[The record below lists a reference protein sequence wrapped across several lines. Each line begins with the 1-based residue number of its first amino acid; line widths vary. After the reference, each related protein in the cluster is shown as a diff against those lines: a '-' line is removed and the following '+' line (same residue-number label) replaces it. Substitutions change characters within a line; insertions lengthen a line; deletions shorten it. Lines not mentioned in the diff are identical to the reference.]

1 VTVSSV
7 PTTRLIPGP
16 RFSRFLRCAFGIL
29 LCVSFGLASEG
40 VAQEASTS
48 PPTDFSPGD
57 ATSQPN
63 IFSPVSTPAEVV
75 EDLSWLVLAV
85 TACIFFVVF
94 AVLTITI
101 IRFRV
106 RSGDDDREP
115 PQIYGSNP
123 IELAWTVV
131 PILIVAVLT
140 LVTVRSLYAL
150 DKKEPP
156 EGSLE
161 VIVVGHQWWWE
172 FRYPELGIITANEL
186 HVPVDRV
193 TFLRLASAD
202 VVHSFWVPEL
212 AGKTDVVPNRLNH
225 MWIEPHKTGLFVGQC
240 AEFCGTQHANMLLR
254 VEVQAEEDFAAW
266 VANQQKPA
274 REDPSVAEGRETFQ
288 QIACIN
294 CHNSEGTVATGV
306 FGPDLTHLMSRE
318 TIGSGSVLLTPENLH
333 EWVKNPQ
340 QFKDGCLMPDMQ
352 LEPHQVDSITR
363 YLLSL
368 D

>member
-1 VTVSSV
+1 V
-7 PTTRLIPGP
+7 
-16 RFSRFLRCAFGIL
+16 
-29 LCVSFGLASEG
+29 SEG
-40 VAQEASTS
+40 VAQEANTS

-63 IFSPVSTPAEVV
+63 IFSPISTPAEVV

-94 AVLTITI
+94 FVLTITI
-101 IRFRV
+101 VRFRV
-106 RSGDDDREP
+106 RPGDDDREP

-131 PILIVAVLT
+131 PVLIVAVLT

-225 MWIEPHKTGLFVGQC
+225 MWIEPHKTGMFVGQC

-254 VEVQAEEDFAAW
+254 VEVQTE
-266 VANQQKPA
+266 
-274 REDPSVAEGRETFQ
+274 
-288 QIACIN
+288 
-294 CHNSEGTVATGV
+294 
-306 FGPDLTHLMSRE
+306 
-318 TIGSGSVLLTPENLH
+318 
-333 EWVKNPQ
+333 
-340 QFKDGCLMPDMQ
+340 
-352 LEPHQVDSITR
+352 
-363 YLLSL
+363 
-368 D
+368 